1 MVNKEAEMFHKQ
13 GMAFLKEGENEKA
26 LEFFDKATK
35 FDETFFP
42 AWNNKGVLLLELE
55 DYKGAEQCFQ
65 QAVLLNPADKMA
77 LYNRGYVLLIL
88 EDYETSIEIFA
99 FLLEN
104 ISKKSDFYK
113 YALYLQAKG
122 FYGIK
127 EYDKAQ
133 KLLDDALNMDKNFT
147 EAQDLLNQVLE
158 VMNKK

>member
-13 GMAFLKEGENEKA
+13 GMAFLKEGDNKKA
-26 LEFFDKATK
+26 LEFFDKATQ

-55 DYKGAEQCFQ
+55 DYEGAEKCFQ
-65 QAVLLNPADKMA
+65 QAIILNPADKMA

-88 EDYETSIEIFA
+88 EDYETSIEIFKF
-99 FLLEN
+99 FLDN

-113 YALYLQAKG
+113 YGLYLQAKG
-122 FYGIK
+122 FYGLK

-133 KLLDDALNMDKNFT
+133 KLLNEALNIDKNFN
-147 EAQDLLNQVLE
+147 EAKDLLNQVLE

>member
-88 EDYETSIEIFA
+88 KDYETAVEIFE
-99 FLLEN
+99 FFVDN

-113 YALYLQAKG
+113 YGLYLLAKG
-122 FYGIK
+122 YYGLK
-127 EYDKAQ
+127 EYEKAELSLN
-133 KLLDDALNMDKNFT
+133 KLLEKDKNFK
-147 EAQDLLNQVLE
+147 EAQELLNQVLL
-158 VMNKK
+158 VKGKK